1 MKRKEYTE
9 KHINT
14 EAGFANDSKDDV
26 KAVSGE
32 KKTRAWVFWLVSI
45 AVNAAIL
52 FAVLH
57 FAPMYYETN
66 DDYSIACKIAE
77 GYPYVGF
84 VNYYLCRVL
93 IVIQKA
99 FTGVNVFMLS
109 QIVMSFIAFT
119 AVFRVLIER
128 SRELTE
134 WLLAAVV
141 IAFFSF
147 DHYSA
152 IQFTKTSALLMAAGL
167 VCVADAYTRRRSI
180 LAYIGGFLLYFIGVC
195 YRQMG
200 MFPAISYIFLFM
212 LVWWILNGREYFKG
226 KKPVLEIGLVLV
238 IVALLVAPYAFDM
251 QSDRMNASTPELA
264 LAREYQAE
272 RIKITDY
279 PLVNNY
285 EKFRDEYDA
294 AGISENDILTID
306 RFVLDYD
313 GAASLENLKTINK
326 INAPALSSYMTVKKA
341 VKKFVKK
348 TVKALRE
355 RSFTGMHIIALAFIC
370 VFMLLTVR
378 PKSWLYIPL
387 IGALTVALYIVIYYN
402 QRTNYR
408 AFYVADVSAA
418 FWLLYVIMAEGK
430 EPGRKAWR
438 KWTGRLL
445 CILAAAAL
453 LTLFPKAV
461 KIENAKATH
470 NNSVVASEEVAAYL
484 EAHPDKF
491 YVMPTPIQKWPATY
505 LEPLA
510 PAKMQD
516 NCTNTGGWEA
526 MTPSRLNF
534 LAEHGMSNPVKDLID
549 NPDALMFGKY
559 KKDML
564 LEYYNKWYGSE
575 DKKIVFEKE
584 DEVAG
589 IEIYR
594 VVSVD

>member
-1 MKRKEYTE
+1 MEDNNYTE
-9 KHINT
+9 KHS
-14 EAGFANDSKDDV
+14 ANN
-26 KAVSGE
+26 AVEITAE
-32 KKTRAWVFWLVSI
+32 KKKNRAWLFWLVSI
-45 AVNAAIL
+45 AVNLAIL
-52 FAVLH
+52 FAVMH

-93 IVIQKA
+93 IVLQKL
-99 FTGVNVFMLS
+99 FTGVNIFMLS
-109 QIVMSFIAFT
+109 QIVMSCIAFT
-119 AVFRVLIER
+119 AVYRVLIER
-128 SRELTE
+128 SREVTE

-152 IQFTKTSALLMAAGL
+152 IQFTKTSALLMASGL
-167 VCVADAYTRRRSI
+167 LYVADAYTRRKNI
-180 LAYIGGFLLYFIGVC
+180 LAYIGGFLLYFIGVS

-200 MFPAISYIFLFM
+200 MFPALSYVCLFM
-212 LVWWILNGREYFKG
+212 LVWWILNGKEYFKG
-226 KKPVLEIGLVLV
+226 KKPVLEIGLILV
-238 IVALLVAPYAFDM
+238 IVALLVVPYPFDM

-264 LAREYQAE
+264 LAREYQAQ

-279 PLVNNY
+279 PLVKNY
-285 EKFRDEYDA
+285 EKFKDEYDA

-313 GAASLENLKTINK
+313 GAASLENLKTINR
-326 INAPALSSYMTVKKA
+326 INAPALSTHMTVGKA
-341 VKKFVKK
+341 VKKFIRK
-348 TVKALRE
+348 TIKALRE

-370 VFMLLTVR
+370 VFMLLAVR
-378 PKSWLYIPL
+378 PKSWIYIPL
-387 IGALTVALYIVIYYN
+387 IGALTVALYITIYYM

-408 AFYVADVSAA
+408 AFYVADVSATL
-418 FWLLYVIMAEGK
+418 WLLYVIMAEGK
-430 EPGRKAWR
+430 ESERRAWR
-438 KWTGRLL
+438 TWAGRLL

-461 KIENAKATH
+461 KIENAKAAH
-470 NNSVVASEEVAAYL
+470 NIDAVASEEVAAYL
-484 EAHPDKF
+484 ESHPDKF
-491 YVMPTPIQKWPATY
+491 YIMPTPIQKWPATY
-505 LEPLA
+505 LNPLA

-526 MTPSRLNF
+526 MTPSRLDF

-549 NPDALMFGKY
+549 SPDALMFGKY

-575 DKKIVFEKE
+575 DKTIVFEQV
-584 DEVAG
+584 DEVTD
-589 IEIYR
+589 IPIYR

>member
-1 MKRKEYTE
+1 MSNNNYIE
-9 KHINT
+9 KHGANT
-14 EAGFANDSKDDV
+14 YAE
-26 KAVSGE
+26 E
-32 KKTRAWVFWLVSI
+32 KKTHGWIFWLISL
-45 AVNAAIL
+45 AVNLAIL
-52 FAVLH
+52 FAVMH

-93 IVIQKA
+93 IVLQKA
-99 FTGVNVFMLS
+99 FTGVNIFMLS
-109 QIVMSFIAFT
+109 QIVMSFISFS
-119 AVFRVLIER
+119 AVYKVLISR
-128 SRELTE
+128 SREITE

-141 IAFFSF
+141 IAFFAF

-152 IQFTKTSALLMAAGL
+152 IQFTKTSALLMASGL
-167 VCVADAYTRRRSI
+167 VCVADAYTRRRNVF
-180 LAYIGGFLLYFIGVC
+180 AYIGGFLLYFIGVC

-226 KKPVLEIGLVLV
+226 KKPVLEIGLVLM
-238 IVALLVAPYAFDM
+238 IVVLLVAPYGFDM

-279 PLVNNY
+279 PLVKNY
-285 EKFRDEYDA
+285 DRFKDEYDA

-313 GAASLENLKTINK
+313 GAASLENLKTINR
-326 INAPALSSYMTVKKA
+326 INAPALSTYMTVEKA
-341 VKKFVKK
+341 VKKFVRK
-348 TVKALRE
+348 TLKALKE

-370 VFMLLTVR
+370 VFMVLTTR

-387 IGALTVALYIVIYYN
+387 IGALTVALYITIYYM

-430 EPGRKAWR
+430 EPDRKAWR
-438 KWTGRLL
+438 VWTGRLL
-445 CILAAAAL
+445 CLVVAAAL
-453 LTLFPKAV
+453 LTLFPKAIR
-461 KIENAKATH
+461 IEEAKATH
-470 NNSVVASEEVAAYL
+470 NNSVIANEEVTAYL
-484 EAHPDKF
+484 AEHTDKF
-491 YVMPTPIQKWPATY
+491 YVMPTPIQKWPAGY
-505 LEPLA
+505 LDPML

-526 MTPSRLNF
+526 MTPSRLRF
-534 LAEHGMSNPVKDLID
+534 LEAHGINNPVKDLID
-549 NPDALMFGKY
+549 NPDVLMFGKY

-564 LEYYNKWYGSE
+564 LEYYNKWYGSD
-575 DKKIVFEKE
+575 DKNIQFEKV
-584 DEVAG
+584 DEVSG
-589 IEIYR
+589 IDIFK